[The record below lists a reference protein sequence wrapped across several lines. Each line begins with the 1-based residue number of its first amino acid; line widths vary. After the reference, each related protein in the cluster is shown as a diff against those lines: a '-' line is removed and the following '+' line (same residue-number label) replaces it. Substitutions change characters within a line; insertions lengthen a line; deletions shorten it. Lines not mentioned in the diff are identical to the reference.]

1 MSDLATRLQG
11 RDDLDRVMSFGGLAL
26 AAATAVAYTRMEEGW
41 AAFPLLLL
49 AALPCAALFALAL
62 APGLGEP
69 AAVAAGV
76 PAEGAPGRW
85 QAVLLAAG
93 HFLLLLSLLSLVR
106 VLGVDEPGDATF
118 TWTLTVTAASALYF
132 AERLDSPGL
141 RLLGL
146 LLAGAAL
153 LALLSWVDNDAGAT
167 AFRNVL
173 LLEAVGFALLAR
185 MLRPERPEHSHVA
198 VAVAATALIAAAT
211 LGAFAD
217 FDFDLFAPGFSS
229 AVEGP
234 PGDRDGWEL
243 VLVAA
248 SLGALAYSGWQ
259 RYRGTVYPGL
269 VGLVIF
275 IGISADGSLW
285 GWPLILLAAAAACF
299 GWALYG
305 NGDTARPG
313 TAPPREP
320 VPPPAPPRA

>member
-1 MSDLATRLQG
+1 
-11 RDDLDRVMSFGGLAL
+11 
-26 AAATAVAYTRMEEGW
+26 MEESW
-41 AAFPLLLL
+41 AAVPLLLL
-49 AALPCAALFALAL
+49 AALPCAALFVLAL

-69 AAVAAGV
+69 TPVSTA
-76 PAEGAPGRW
+76 PAEPAAGRW

-93 HFLLLLSLLSLVR
+93 HFLLLLSLLSLVV

-118 TWTLTVTAASALYF
+118 TWTLAVTAVLALYF

-146 LLAGAAL
+146 LFGGASL
-153 LALLSWVDNDAGAT
+153 LALLSWVDDDAGAT

-185 MLRPERPEHSHVA
+185 MLRPQRIEHSHVA

-211 LGAFAD
+211 LGAFSD
-217 FDFDLFAPGFSS
+217 FQFDLFAPGLSS

-234 PGDRDGWEL
+234 PGDKDGWEL
-243 VLVAA
+243 VLVVA

-269 VGLVIF
+269 IGLVIF

-305 NGDTARPG
+305 NADTTRPG
-313 TAPPREP
+313 AAPPREP
-320 VPPPAPPRA
+320 VPPPAPPTA

>member
-1 MSDLATRLQG
+1 MSDLATRLRG

-26 AAATAVAYTRMEEGW
+26 AAATAVAYTRMEESW

-69 AAVAAGV
+69 AAAVA
-76 PAEGAPGRW
+76 AEGAANRW
-85 QAVLLAAG
+85 QAALLAAG
-93 HFLLLLSLLSLVR
+93 HFLLLLSLLSLVM

-118 TWTLTVTAASALYF
+118 TWTLAVTAVSALYF
-132 AERLDSPGL
+132 AELLDSPGL

-146 LLAGAAL
+146 LFAGASL
-153 LALLSWVDNDAGAT
+153 LALLSWVDDDAGAT

-185 MLRPERPEHSHVA
+185 MLRPQRLEHSHVA
-198 VAVAATALIAAAT
+198 VAVAATALIAGAT
-211 LGAFAD
+211 LGAFSD
-217 FDFDLFAPGFSS
+217 FQFDLFAGFSS

-234 PGDRDGWEL
+234 PGDKDGWEL
-243 VLVAA
+243 VLVVA

-285 GWPLILLAAAAACF
+285 GWPLILLAAAVACF

-305 NGDTARPG
+305 SGDTTRPG
-313 TAPPREP
+313 GAPPREP
-320 VPPPAPPRA
+320 VPPPAPPAA

>member
-11 RDDLDRVMSFGGLAL
+11 RDDLDRAMSFGGLAL
-26 AAATAVAYTRMEEGW
+26 AAATAVAYTRMEESW
-41 AAFPLLLL
+41 AAVPLLLL
-49 AALPCAALFALAL
+49 AALPCAALFVLAL
-62 APGLGEP
+62 APGLEEH
-69 AAVAAGV
+69 VAAA
-76 PAEGAPGRW
+76 PAQGAIGRW
-85 QAVLLAAG
+85 QAALLAAG

-106 VLGVDEPGDATF
+106 VLGVDEPGDASF
-118 TWTLTVTAASALYF
+118 TWTLTVTAVSALFF

-146 LLAGAAL
+146 LFGGAAL
-153 LALLSWVDNDAGAT
+153 LALLSWVDDDAGAT

-185 MLRPERPEHSHVA
+185 MLRPQRIEHSHVA

-211 LGAFAD
+211 LGAFSD
-217 FDFDLFAPGFSS
+217 FQFELFAPGFSS

-234 PGDRDGWEL
+234 PGDKDGWEL
-243 VLVAA
+243 VLIAA
-248 SLGALAYSGWQ
+248 SLGALTYSGWQ

-269 VGLVIF
+269 IGLVIF
-275 IGISADGSLW
+275 LGISADGSLW

-305 NGDTARPG
+305 NGDTTRPG
-313 TAPPREP
+313 AAPPREP
-320 VPPPAPPRA
+320 VPPPAPPTA

>member
-11 RDDLDRVMSFGGLAL
+11 RDDLNRAMSFGGLAL
-26 AAATAVAYTRMEEGW
+26 AAATAVAYTRMEDGW

-62 APGLGEP
+62 APGLGGH
-69 AAVAAGV
+69 AAAA
-76 PAEGAPGRW
+76 PAEGATGRW

-118 TWTLTVTAASALYF
+118 TWTLAVTAVSALYF

-146 LLAGAAL
+146 LFGGASL
-153 LALLSWVDNDAGAT
+153 LALLSWVDDDAGAT

-185 MLRPERPEHSHVA
+185 MLRPQRLEHSHVA
-198 VAVAATALIAAAT
+198 VAVAAAALIAAAT
-211 LGAFAD
+211 LGAFSD
-217 FDFDLFAPGFSS
+217 FQVDLFAPGFSS

-234 PGDRDGWEL
+234 PGDKDGWEL

-269 VGLVIF
+269 VGLTIF

-285 GWPLILLAAAAACF
+285 GWPLILLAVAIGCI

-305 NGDTARPG
+305 SGETTRPG
-313 TAPPREP
+313 AAPRREP
-320 VPPPAPPRA
+320 VPPPAPPAG